1 MGGVAQMRTLVVDD
15 DDLTRRVVAAQLKRL
30 GHDCESVR
38 DGSDAWRLIVRDD
51 YRLVLSDCMMP
62 GMNGLDLCR
71 RIRARPVGPYVYV
84 ILLTSLGEREDRLLG
99 LEAGADDFLPKPVD
113 AELLAAR
120 LQVAQRVLG
129 LL

>member
-1 MGGVAQMRTLVVDD
+1 MRTLLVDD
-15 DDLTRRVVAAQLKRL
+15 DDLTRRVVAAQLERL
-30 GHDCESVR
+30 GHECESAR
-38 DGSDAWRLIVRDD
+38 DGRDAWRLIVRED

-62 GMNGLDLCR
+62 GMSGLELVR

-120 LQVAQRVLG
+120 LDVAQRVLG
-129 LL
+129 LF

>member
-1 MGGVAQMRTLVVDD
+1 MKALLVDD
-15 DDLTRRVVAAQLKRL
+15 DDLSRRAVAAQLKRL
-30 GHDCESVR
+30 GHECESAR
-38 DGSDAWRLIVRDD
+38 DGRDAWRLIVRED

-62 GMNGLDLCR
+62 GMSGLELLR
-71 RIRARPVGPYVYV
+71 RVRTRPSAPYVYF

-99 LEAGADDFLPKPVD
+99 LEAGADDFLSKPVD

-120 LQVAQRVLG
+120 LDVAQRVLG